1 MNVHLRTDVK
11 CRRRLFSKFGNGHC
25 FILTVWYPFYFFY
38 EQISVYF
45 ALFVVQRERERARAS
60 VLIIIRLQFYH

>member
-11 CRRRLFSKFGNGHC
+11 CRRRLFSKLGNGHC

-38 EQISVYF
+38 EQISVYV

-60 VLIIIRLQFYH
+60 VLIRLQFYH